1 MANRY
6 PLVINNSS
14 TLVSEVQAGDNLN
27 LSGSGI
33 YDGSSTGSNG
43 YVLSSTGSGVSWI
56 RPAEVYL
63 NDTQTITNKTLNSCT
78 IDGSQNTLSNISN
91 ASLIND
97 SITFRLTRDGIN
109 YDTEVSLGGTYEHTD
124 TNDNTTYSISIAGSG
139 NTDQEKIRLTAGN
152 SGSGFQD
159 VILSVDGNYLSIDRL
174 AGDEVKISASLQTLT
189 AGNYI
194 IGSPANTYNGLTA
207 TTWSVN
213 ATPGTETNVG
223 ASKVVARNA
232 SGNFYAN
239 TITATLNGT
248 ATNVSNAVTFG
259 THLSAVL
266 TGTTTSRTTFDGSEA
281 ITLSVQATSS
291 NTANRIV
298 LRNSNGDF
306 SARNINVRRIEAS
319 SNITAQK
326 FIKNGGTSD
335 QFLKADGSVDDNSY
349 FENVDTSNGYG
360 ERFISTS
367 TPTGSD
373 GSNGDLWYVI

>member
-139 NTDQEKIRLTAGN
+139 NVNEEKIRLTAGN
-152 SGSGFQD
+152 SGSGNQD
-159 VILSVDGNYLSIDRL
+159 VILSVDGTYLSINRL

-194 IGSPANTYNGLTA
+194 TGDNYDGLTA
-207 TTWSVN
+207 RSWSVD
-213 ATPGTETNVG
+213 ATPGTATNVG
-223 ASKVVARNA
+223 ASKVVARNS

-239 TITATLNGT
+239 TITATLSGT
-248 ATNVSNAVTFG
+248 ATNVANELTFG
-259 THLSAVL
+259 THLTAVE
-266 TGTTTSRTTFDGSEA
+266 TGTSTSKTTFDGSEA
-281 ITLSVQATSS
+281 ITVSVQATSS

-298 LRNSNGDF
+298 LRNGSGDF

-319 SNITAQK
+319 SNITAEK
-326 FIKNGGTSD
+326 FIKNGGTSS
-335 QFLKADGSVDDNSY
+335 QFLKADGSVDSNSY
-349 FENVDTSNGYG
+349 FENVNTSNGYG
-360 ERFISTS
+360 ERFVSTS